1 MTEPAGPSGAAPH
14 LRIEADLGRVN
25 WALERS
31 GVPLVHEIR
40 LRNDGAEPVTG
51 LEVEAVLAGGLSA
64 PFRRTIPAVPAES
77 TFGIERP
84 DIRLD
89 ADKLRQV
96 LERER
101 CELAVTVRDNGGPV
115 ATATFPVDV
124 LAFNEWDAV
133 KVPELLAAFVL
144 PNHPDVATLLRE
156 ISTRIAA
163 ATGDASLQGYQ
174 AGTRARPRAVLEAA
188 FGAVQSLGLTYVN
201 PPASFEAT
209 GQKLRFPDQILGPR
223 MGTCLDLAVLVAAA
237 LEQCGLH
244 PVIAVTANHAFP
256 GVWLIDDH
264 LPVASTD
271 DPTTARKLAGVSDM
285 AFVDITSATSRPP
298 IPFATAAEEAAR
310 LLAQD
315 AEFRMLLDVRA
326 ARLAG
331 ILPLPVRGPAPVA
344 AAGAGPAPVEG
355 SAAGAIPEPPPGAAP
370 PALPGAPRVTHDRI
384 ETWKMRLLDLTLR
397 NRLLNYR
404 PSKDRSV
411 PLDISDLPALENLL
425 AAGADLALQGRIVL
439 REDDPRVRELLAA
452 RGVDRVLAE
461 ERAALLSSGRVSTPL
476 PEEELDRRL
485 SALARAARTE
495 IEESGSS
502 TLYAALGMLRWTEPG
517 GDGRTFLAP
526 LLLYPVELRRPS
538 LRARFALRMRDDEPR
553 LNDTLLEKLRSA
565 FGLDFADLRSL
576 PGDESGLDVARI
588 LDVVRRTVAR
598 MAGFEVLDEAHV
610 AFFSFTKF
618 LMWRDLDEHRDE
630 LLRNDLFRHLVSKSG
645 APEILG
651 GTFPP
656 PDSLDTAAPPATTH
670 LVLDA
675 DSSQHAAVRAAL
687 DGRTFVLEGPP
698 GTGKSQTIANI
709 IAECLAAGRRVLF
722 VAEKRA
728 ALEVVARRLAA
739 TGLADWCLELHSS
752 KASRRD
758 VALELARVLESA
770 PASGAGADDG
780 RLAERLGAEIGAL
793 NGFARVLHDRGGQ
806 VASPFEAISRL
817 CALDETPDVDA
828 AVGDVLGAGTAIHE
842 SRLQHLEELAAAA
855 ADLPAL
861 AGHPLAACRP
871 AAFTPLLAREW
882 EMDLRR
888 LGSLGEDLISATADA
903 RRRRGIDGAPLGLPA
918 IGALADLEALAG
930 REGGAPAG
938 AADLLS
944 RADFP
949 AAAKRL
955 DQVAAAGAERRRLLD
970 DLARRWDDG
979 LFHLDLEALRRDF
992 RLHSASFVLLRWL
1005 RLRGP
1010 RRLLRGVARG
1020 ALPPAATIILD
1031 LEHAVKAS
1039 GLGKA
1044 LDGETPFLAPLLGAA
1059 AQGAGTDP
1067 AMILDLARFARSWRD
1082 AAEPLRASGAGTPL
1096 PAAGGDPAA
1105 AASAARLREALARFR
1120 EALDRVIAALRIDA
1134 GAAFGAEASGVTPEA
1149 VSEAAAR
1156 WIGALPLMRDWRRF
1170 IAAEDAVRDAG
1181 LTDFAAR
1188 LREGRL
1194 HPAALRSAFEKA
1206 FFRELLHQQIEVRPP
1221 LRDFNGRDHDERIRR
1236 FRDDDRRFIASG
1248 GARIR
1253 GKLDP
1258 ERPGAGG
1265 MTATESE
1272 VGQLQREA
1280 RKKARHLPVRQL
1292 LARIP
1297 HLLPRLK
1304 PCLLMSPLSIAQY
1317 LPPGGVDFD
1326 LVIFDE
1332 ASQIATHDAV
1342 GAIARGKQ
1350 VIVVGDSRQLP
1361 PTTFFEMAA
1370 DDDEEGI
1377 EDPDLVHEL
1386 ESILEECTAS
1396 RVPSLMLRWHYRSR
1410 DERLI
1415 TFSNWHYYG
1424 NRLTTFPAADA
1435 ASPSLGVSRI
1445 AVNGI
1450 FDRSKTRTNRAEAE
1464 AVTAFIVKALLDPAE
1479 RRRSIGVVTFNRPQQ
1494 DLIEDLLED
1503 ARRQHPEIEPFFDD
1517 RAPEPVFVKNL
1528 ENVQGDERDVMLF
1541 SVTYGRD
1548 AAGRTSMNFG
1558 PLNRQGGERRLN
1570 VAITRSRER
1579 LIVFSSI
1586 EADDIDLSRTRAVGV
1601 EHLRSF
1607 LRYATE
1613 GPRALAQATT
1623 RSGGAPGIGAL
1634 ESDIA
1639 CALADLGVEI
1649 ERDVGSSGWRVDLAV
1664 SDAERPGRRLLG
1676 ILCDGVS
1683 WGFAATARDRD
1694 RLREAVLRN
1703 LGWRIHRIWSL
1714 DWTQDRNGEIR
1725 RLREALRDARTA
1737 AAEGGPPGAN
1747 ATIRLDGGASGDEAG
1762 EDPPP
1767 APAGAPPTPPG
1778 PADQGMPEPAN
1789 PAVPAY
1795 CPVMVEVIG
1804 PAEAFE
1810 DRRREGRIRTLIRRV
1825 AADEGPVH
1833 LDVLFRR
1840 MAAAFEIARITA
1852 RIEEAMRRH
1861 LDEAVAAGAAA
1872 LRGTFVWPPEA
1883 PPDALP
1889 APRGPAASGETRDI
1903 EHVAVEEAA
1912 AAALLVLRGSVALP
1926 REDLA
1931 RAAGSVF
1938 GWKRLTAR
1946 LQALVDQAVLLL
1958 VARGEAA
1965 ADDERIR
1972 LPR

>member
-1 MTEPAGPSGAAPH
+1 MTEPAGPPGAAPR

-40 LRNDGAEPVTG
+40 LRNDDAGPLTG

-64 PFRRTIPAVPAES
+64 PFRRTIPAVPAGS

-89 ADKLRQV
+89 TEKLRQV

-101 CELAVTVRDNGGPV
+101 CELAVAVRDNGGPV
-115 ATATFPVDV
+115 ASATFPVDV

-144 PNHPDVATLLRE
+144 PNHPEVATLLRE
-156 ISTRIAA
+156 MSTRIAA
-163 ATGDASLQGYQ
+163 ATGDPSLEGYQ
-174 AGTRARPRAVLEAA
+174 KGTRARPRAVLEAA
-188 FGAVQSLGLTYVN
+188 FAAIQSLGISYVN

-209 GQKLRFPDQILGPR
+209 GQKLRFPDQVLGPR

-244 PVIAVTANHAFP
+244 PVIAVTSNHAFP

-271 DPTTARKLAGVSDM
+271 DAATARKLAGVSDM

-298 IPFATAAEEAAR
+298 VPFAAAAEEAAR
-310 LLAQD
+310 LLARD

-344 AAGAGPAPVEG
+344 AAGASAPPAE
-355 SAAGAIPEPPPGAAP
+355 SAAAGAIAAPAPEAAPPPGA
-370 PALPGAPRVTHDRI
+370 PRATHDRI

-404 PSKDRSV
+404 PSKDRSI
-411 PLDISDLPALENLL
+411 PLDIADLPALENLL
-425 AAGADLALQGRIVL
+425 ASGSDLGLQGRIVL
-439 REDDPRVRELLAA
+439 REDDPRIRELLAA

-461 ERAALLSSGRVSTPL
+461 ERAALLASGRVSTPL

-517 GDGRTFLAP
+517 GDGRAFLAP

-538 LRARFALRMRDDEPR
+538 LRSRFALRMRDDEPR

-576 PGDESGLDVARI
+576 PGDDSGLDVARI

-598 MAGFEVLDEAHV
+598 IAGFEVLDEAHV

-645 APEILG
+645 VPEILG

-656 PDSLDTAAPPATTH
+656 PESLDTAAPPATTH

-758 VALELARVLESA
+758 VALELARVLETP
-770 PASGAGADDG
+770 PASGAAAGDG
-780 RLAERLGAEIGAL
+780 RLAERLGAEIGTL
-793 NGFARVLHDRGGQ
+793 NGFARALHDRGGQ

-817 CALDETPDVDA
+817 CALEDAPDADA
-828 AVGDVLGAGTAIHE
+828 ATGDVLGAGTALHE
-842 SRLQHLEELAAAA
+842 SRLEHLEELAAAA

-861 AGHPLAACRP
+861 ADHALAACRP

-882 EMDLRR
+882 EGDLRR
-888 LGSLGEDLISATADA
+888 LASLGEELISATADA
-903 RRRRGIDGAPLGLPA
+903 RRRRGIDGPPLGLPA

-930 REGGAPAG
+930 REGGVPAG

-949 AAAKRL
+949 AAATRL
-955 DQVAAAGAERRRLLD
+955 DQIAAAAAERRRLLD
-970 DLARRWDDG
+970 DLTRRWDDG

-992 RLHSASFVLLRWL
+992 RLHSASFVLLRWF

-1010 RRLLRGVARG
+1010 RRQLRGVARG
-1020 ALPPAATIILD
+1020 PLPPAATIILD
-1031 LEHAVKAS
+1031 LEHAVKVS

-1044 LDGETPFLAPLLGAA
+1044 LDGEMPFLAPLLGAA

-1067 AMILDLARFARSWRD
+1067 ATILDLARFARSWRD
-1082 AAEPLRASGAGTPL
+1082 AAEPLRAAGAGTPL

-1120 EALDRVIAALRIDA
+1120 EALDKTIASLRIDA
-1134 GAAFGAEASGVTPEA
+1134 RAAFGAEVAGVTPEA
-1149 VSEAAAR
+1149 VNEAAAR
-1156 WIGALPLMRDWRRF
+1156 WIGALPLMRAWRRF

-1181 LTDFAAR
+1181 LAGFATR

-1194 HPAALRSAFEKA
+1194 PAAALRSAFEKA

-1258 ERPGAGG
+1258 ERPGTSG
-1265 MTATESE
+1265 MTAAESE

-1317 LPPGGVDFD
+1317 LPPGGADFD

-1370 DDDEEGI
+1370 DDDEEDV

-1445 AVNGI
+1445 AVDGV

-1464 AVTAFIVKALLDPAE
+1464 AVAAFIVEALLDPVQ

-1548 AAGRTSMNFG
+1548 AAGRVSMNFG

-1570 VAITRSRER
+1570 VAITRARER
-1579 LIVFSSI
+1579 LIVFSSL

-1607 LRYATE
+1607 LRYARE

-1623 RSGGAPGIGAL
+1623 RSGGGPGFGAL

-1639 CALADLGVEI
+1639 RALADLDVEV

-1676 ILCDGVS
+1676 ILCDGTS
-1683 WGFAATARDRD
+1683 WGSAATARDRD

-1714 DWTQDRNGEIR
+1714 DWTQDRDGEIR
-1725 RLREALRDARTA
+1725 RLREALRDARTS

-1747 ATIRLDGGASGDEAG
+1747 AAIRLEGDAAGDGAKE
-1762 EDPPP
+1762 EPPP
-1767 APAGAPPTPPG
+1767 APAGKPAPGSPAGREAPA
-1778 PADQGMPEPAN
+1778 PAD
-1789 PAVPAY
+1789 PAVAAY
-1795 CPVMVEVIG
+1795 CPVAVEVIG
-1804 PAEAFE
+1804 PPEAFE

-1833 LDVLFRR
+1833 SDVLFRR
-1840 MAAAFEIARITA
+1840 MALAFGIPRITA

-1861 LDEAVAAGAAA
+1861 LDEAVAAGAAT
-1872 LRGTFVWPPEA
+1872 LRGTFVWPPD
-1883 PPDALP
+1883 PRPDALP

-1912 AAALLVLRGSVALP
+1912 SAALLVLRGSVALP

-1931 RAAGSVF
+1931 RATGSVF

-1958 VARGEAA
+1958 VTRGDAA
-1965 ADDERIR
+1965 ADEERVR